1 MSIEKDAKDYM
12 KHKQDTFETYVRNEV
27 WKLQRY
33 MDDRLYASKELD
45 KAKDCMQE
53 AILWAE
59 ESVKNFGIR

>member
-12 KHKQDTFETYVRNEV
+12 THKQTTFETYMRNEI

-45 KAKDCMQE
+45 KAKECMQE
-53 AILWAE
+53 SILWAE
-59 ESVKNFGIR
+59 ESIKNFGLR